1 MKPSFPKTSSLLLSI
16 GSALL
21 LAACGG
27 GGGSGSS
34 PVSPTALST
43 ITSANAPDVAA
54 QAYAASS
61 AINDTAITGGT
72 AGATI
77 ATGVVVQ
84 DSPGIG
90 FIDATLQ
97 HMYRALAV
105 KPANMVV
112 GVMGT
117 NTVNCTGGGTMTG
130 SYNMM
135 NTNMVSN
142 GDTMT
147 ITSNNCMEDMVRING
162 TITISFSNLAGMPSA
177 TSQWS
182 ATMRMNFTN
191 FAVTENSITDTANGD
206 ISLGFVQDN
215 VGTRSFTMSGNT
227 LQMSTTRSGTTVM
240 RTLSNYDYSASE
252 TAAGLYTYR
261 CNYTMSGDMPR
272 LGSNVSYTVQTMTPF
287 RQQGTSYPNQGVMKV
302 TATDNTSLTFTVLDS
317 ASVQIAIDRNGDG
330 TIDET
335 MTKTWVELTSLI

>member
-1 MKPSFPKTSSLLLSI
+1 MKSSFLKTSSLLLSI

-27 GGGSGSS
+27 GGGGSS
-34 PVSPTALST
+34 SVSPAALST

-61 AINDTAITGGT
+61 AINNAAVTGGT

-84 DSPGIG
+84 GISGIG

-105 KPANMVV
+105 KPADMVV

-117 NTVNCTGGGTMTG
+117 NTVNCSGGGTMTG

-147 ITSNNCMEDMVRING
+147 ITSRDCVQDMMRING
-162 TITISFSNLAGMPSA
+162 SLTIGFSNIVGVPSA

-182 ATMRMNFTN
+182 ATMRMTFSNFS
-191 FAVTENSITDTANGD
+191 VTQNSITDMANGD
-206 ISLGFVQDN
+206 ISLGFAQN
-215 VGTRSFTMSGNT
+215 TIGTRGFTMSGNS
-227 LQMSTTRSGTTVM
+227 LQMSTTRAGVTVM
-240 RTLSNYDYSASE
+240 RTLTNYDYSASE
-252 TAAGLYTYR
+252 TAAGVYTFT
-261 CNYTMSGDMPR
+261 CNYAMSGDMPR
-272 LGSNVSYTVQTMTPF
+272 LGNNVSYRVQTMTAF
-287 RQQGTSYPNQGVMKV
+287 RQQGVSFPDQGVMKV

-317 ASVQIAIDRNGDG
+317 NSVQIAIDRNGDG

-335 MTKTWVELTSLI
+335 ITKTWVELTSLI